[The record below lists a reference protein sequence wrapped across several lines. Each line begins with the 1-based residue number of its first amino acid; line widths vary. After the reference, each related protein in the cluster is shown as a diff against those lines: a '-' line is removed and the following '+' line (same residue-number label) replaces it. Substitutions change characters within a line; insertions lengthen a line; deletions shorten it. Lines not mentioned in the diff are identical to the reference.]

1 MQVLYEV
8 LFVTSD
14 YSIDF
19 SLRIIIF
26 IVFQLTP
33 PAIRLPPRC
42 IPGSEF
48 ALNPGGNRAL
58 RDACSRFSLRAM
70 PSHFLG
76 LLNFLRFAR
85 CLFPF
90 SRFARCRRA
99 SWVCSKF
106 SRFARCRRPS
116 WVCSNLKTA
125 AAVTTSDT
133 ESEIKC
139 ACP

>member
-26 IVFQLTP
+26 LVFQLTP

-48 ALNPGGNRAL
+48 ALNPGEIAL
-58 RDACSRFSLRAM
+58 CAM
-70 PSHFLG
+70 PAPVCRFARCRPTSWVYLFL
-76 LLNFLRFAR
+76 LRFAR

>member
-1 MQVLYEV
+1 MPTGITMQVLYEV

-33 PAIRLPPRC
+33 PAIRLPPRS

-48 ALNPGGNRAL
+48 ALNPAS
-58 RDACSRFSLRAM
+58 RDAVPHWVCSKFS
-70 PSHFLG
+70 
-76 LLNFLRFAR
+76 RFAR

-139 ACP
+139 SCP

>member
-1 MQVLYEV
+1 MPTGITMQVLYEV

-26 IVFQLTP
+26 IVFRLTP

-48 ALNPGGNRAL
+48 ALNPGEIAL
-58 RDACSRFSLRAM
+58 CAM
-70 PSHFLG
+70 PAPVS
-76 LLNFLRFAR
+76 RFAR
-85 CLFPF
+85 CRPTSWVCSKF
-90 SRFARCRRA
+90 SRFARCPRA

-116 WVCSNLKTA
+116 WVCSNSQTP

>member
-48 ALNPGGNRAL
+48 ALNPGEIAL
-58 RDACSRFSLRAM
+58 CAM
-70 PSHFLG
+70 P
-76 LLNFLRFAR
+76 A
-85 CLFPF
+85 PV
-90 SRFARCRRA
+90 SRFARCRPT

-139 ACP
+139 ACPYLYPPPVIFPREHQATSLHLACWR